1 MALVKFTTNY
11 GDFTLD
17 IDEVNAPLT
26 AANFLQYVRDGHYN
40 NTIFHR
46 VIEGFMVQGGGFEP
60 GMKQKNGRDPI
71 AHEGPA
77 TSKAGLKNTMY
88 TVAMARTNEPHSG
101 SSQFFINIAD
111 NAFLD
116 FKEASGNSWGYTV
129 FGKVAEGTD
138 TVDKIKNVKTG
149 TTGFHQNVPSDD
161 VTVSKA
167 VIL

>member
-1 MALVKFTTNY
+1 MALVKFTTNH

-17 IDEVNAPLT
+17 IDEVNAPFT

-71 AHEGPA
+71 AHEGVA

-129 FGKVAEGTD
+129 FGKVSEGTD

-149 TTGFHQNVPSDD
+149 TTGFHQNVPTDD

>member
-1 MALVKFTTNY
+1 MALVKFTTNH

-17 IDEVNAPLT
+17 IDEVNAPIT

-71 AHEGPA
+71 THEGHA

-116 FKEASGNSWGYTV
+116 FKEASGNAWGYTV

-149 TTGFHQNVPSDD
+149 TTGFHQNVPTED

>member
-1 MALVKFTTNY
+1 
-11 GDFTLD
+11 
-17 IDEVNAPLT
+17 
-26 AANFLQYVRDGHYN
+26 
-40 NTIFHR
+40 
-46 VIEGFMVQGGGFEP
+46 
-60 GMKQKNGRDPI
+60 
-71 AHEGPA
+71 
-77 TSKAGLKNTMY
+77 MY

-149 TTGFHQNVPSDD
+149 TTGFHQNVPSGD

>member
-1 MALVKFTTNY
+1 MVILHTSH
-11 GDFTLD
+11 GDISLELHTAD
-17 IDEVNAPLT
+17 APAT
-26 AANFLQYVRDGHYN
+26 VANFLQYVRDGHYD
-40 NTIFHR
+40 NTVFHR
-46 VIEGFMVQGGGFEP
+46 VIEGFMIQGGGFEP

-71 AHEGPA
+71 AHEGVA

-116 FKEASGNSWGYTV
+116 FKEASGNAWGYTV

-149 TTGFHQNVPSDD
+149 TTGFHQNVPTDD

>member
-1 MALVKFTTNY
+1 MALVKFTTNH

-116 FKEASGNSWGYTV
+116 FKEASGNAWGYTV

-149 TTGFHQNVPSDD
+149 TTGFHQNVPTSD
-161 VTVSKA
+161 VTVSNA

>member
-1 MALVKFTTNY
+1 MALVKFTTNH

-17 IDEVNAPLT
+17 IDEANAPIT
-26 AANFLQYVRDGHYN
+26 AANFLQYVRDGHYD

-60 GMKQKNGRDPI
+60 GMKQKSGRDPI
-71 AHEGPA
+71 AHEGLA

-101 SSQFFINIAD
+101 SSQFFINVAD
-111 NAFLD
+111 NASLD

-129 FGKVAEGTD
+129 FGKVADGAD

-149 TTGFHQNVPSDD
+149 SSGFHQNVPRED
-161 VTVSKA
+161 VTVSEA